1 MTTYLLLSLAGL
13 IGGFIAGL
21 TGIGTGFLM
30 VVVIP
35 IALNYLGIPGEEIV
49 RFTIANTVFATMCSA
64 FVNNISMWRT
74 RQLHIKETALVSVT
88 AVMVAGMVLQ
98 FFVLKEEYP
107 ANVYNTVIVIFLSY
121 IIYRTINKLRQAIH
135 YEEDRSYIKLVVTG
149 LSGGVISALT
159 GLGGGS
165 IIIPMLNL
173 WLRMDIKKAKSI
185 SFGAIFS
192 ISLMLTLLNLLNTPV
207 VDVPYAHWGYIL
219 VPVALPLSI
228 GVVIAS
234 PLGTG
239 LSDKLSSKT
248 ITLIFLAVIS
258 IVLLRKIFELWG

>member
-13 IGGFIAGL
+13 VGGFIAGL

-64 FVNNISMWRT
+64 FVNIISMWRT
-74 RQLHIKETALVSVT
+74 RQLHVKETSLVSIA
-88 AVMVAGMVLQ
+88 AVVFAGVILQ
-98 FFVLKEEYP
+98 FFVLKESYP
-107 ANVYNTVIVIFLSY
+107 SNVYNAVLVIFLSY
-121 IIYRTINKLRQAIH
+121 IIYRTVNKLRQAIH
-135 YEEDRSYIKLVVTG
+135 YEEDRSRAKLTVTG
-149 LSGGVISALT
+149 MAAGTVSALT

-173 WLRMDIKKAKSI
+173 WLKMDIKKAKSI

-192 ISLMLTLLNLLNTPV
+192 ISLMLTIINLLNSPITNIQ
-207 VDVPYAHWGYIL
+207 YAHLGYIL
-219 VPVALPLSI
+219 IPVALPLSI
-228 GVVIAS
+228 GVIIAS

-258 IVLLRKIFELWG
+258 AVLLRKIFELWG